1 VLALHNVIS
10 RVALAFLAEE
20 WGPDAP
26 DHVLSTRYDRSDAHL
41 SRRRSCSSPSS
52 FATVATCRANPTQY
66 STSSGFELPSR
77 LTNHNVICTR
87 LYYP

>member
-1 VLALHNVIS
+1 MLALHNVIS

-66 STSSGFELPSR
+66 SSGFELPSR